1 MENVEAMRYLAALL
15 MLLPTT
21 ATTEQLNP
29 QWFWSVGYCTATD
42 RAELGGC
49 GTLEVMNRPDWS
61 K

>member
-1 MENVEAMRYLAALL
+1 MVTKIIFVFIG

-29 QWFWSVGYCTATD
+29 AWWWSLGYCTATD

-49 GTLEVMNRPDWS
+49 GTLELREIDWG